1 MEHNIQPKGGLKLP
15 REIAQGIKKFP
26 SIHVALLAKGK
37 WRATVSDYDFE
48 YVEEGSATG
57 GAITMLWHEAVG
69 PVMAGTMTKYRLVEV
84 NNMQVPHFMDNIC
97 LTPRIEYEKDGT
109 YYRSIN
115 DKEALVTYIDGE
127 TIHVDTT
134 GHLVDGKQNGNIGFR
149 TNYLFS
155 ADEVRIKGQTEIDDA
170 IYYLPIISKN
180 TDPIKFLNE
189 KCVQIIMDSAIVEI
203 ESSLPLTIKDNR
215 SNRIFNPVGGFEA
228 IPFSVVMNKNEWTD
242 FSIRIK

>member
-1 MEHNIQPKGGLKLP
+1 
-15 REIAQGIKKFP
+15 
-26 SIHVALLAKGK
+26 
-37 WRATVSDYDFE
+37 
-48 YVEEGSATG
+48 
-57 GAITMLWHEAVG
+57 
-69 PVMAGTMTKYRLVEV
+69 MTKYRLVEV

-127 TIHVDTT
+127 TIRVDTT

-203 ESSLPLTIKDNR
+203 ESSLPLSIKGNS

-228 IPFSVVMNKNEWTD
+228 IPFSVVMKKNEWAD
-242 FSIRIK
+242 FSIKIK